1 MRGTLYLLPAAQIG
15 TWIAALRQRPWKI
28 TPGWEKYHGVTKSQ
42 LDALTEAIPS
52 VLSDEPVTRRS

>member
-1 MRGTLYLLPAAQIG
+1 MRGTLDLLPAAQIG
-15 TWIAALRQRPWKI
+15 TWIAASDNARGRSPRAGEIPRRDQ
-28 TPGWEKYHGVTKSQ
+28 SQ